1 MDKETKRIEVLQE
14 RNTAQTTLESLLQS
28 KTKKTNEIS
37 ISIPLSGGIDL
48 KLLATMGFSKI
59 RHLILSSGEITSIH
73 NFPESCVF
81 LPEAVRLA
89 VWT

>member
-37 ISIPLSGGIDL
+37 ISISLSGGIDL
-48 KLLATMGFSKI
+48 KLLAT
-59 RHLILSSGEITSIH
+59 
-73 NFPESCVF
+73 
-81 LPEAVRLA
+81 
-89 VWT
+89 